1 MPKITL
7 FQKAS
12 TISTSSAAETDNICL
27 AKQEYG
33 ILAERTYFLKHLS
46 LFLKHAVTRWSF
58 GQRAPLSTSGHTSS
72 NWKFVWESRVGYHLF
87 IYGILEV
94 RKLCWSGQLLTLGS
108 CFLLLG
114 GGFSSCCWL
123 ILALKHHGFFSGR
136 SIRLHSCLL
145 MQVLYVTAPR
155 QLTLLESSCSIGSI
169 VGIHHFSLVQ
179 LWDHEKISPSDPL
192 AGKPIIK
199 LL

>member
-1 MPKITL
+1 MLLPGDPL
-7 FQKAS
+7 AS
-12 TISTSSAAETDNICL
+12 EHHWAPL
-27 AKQEYG
+27 V
-33 ILAERTYFLKHLS
+33 ILRQTGS
-46 LFLKHAVTRWSF
+46 LFERAV
-58 GQRAPLSTSGHTSS
+58 SGTTFSYMAI
-72 NWKFVWESRVGYHLF
+72 K
-87 IYGILEV
+87 V